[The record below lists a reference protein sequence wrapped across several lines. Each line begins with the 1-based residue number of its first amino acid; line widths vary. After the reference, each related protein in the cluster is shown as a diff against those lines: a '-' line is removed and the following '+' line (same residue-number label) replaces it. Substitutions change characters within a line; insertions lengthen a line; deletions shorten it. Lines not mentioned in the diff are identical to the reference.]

1 MGPRAQAHKQPLL
14 VPYLASKV
22 LKGSELIKVLG
33 SQSVLEQLMST
44 DETVQN
50 DGSRGQLRVGSQT
63 GGAGGVEAGPL
74 RRPRVQTWGQE
85 KLWGVIPARLLIL
98 NWGAIGQMQPLPSQ
112 HSNDGPAHVQFPYRG
127 DLLRIVGTQVGW
139 ASYAGD

>member
-1 MGPRAQAHKQPLL
+1 MVIAAIYREALSTVDHHLGPRAQAHNQPLL

-22 LKGSELIKVLG
+22 LKGSKLIKVLR
-33 SQSVLEQLMST
+33 SQSVLEHLMST
-44 DETVQN
+44 DETAQN

-112 HSNDGPAHVQFPYRG
+112 HSNDGPAHV
-127 DLLRIVGTQVGW
+127 
-139 ASYAGD
+139 